1 MENIA
6 KKPRTQLDRSAWVAG
21 ATEVL
26 AEEGIA
32 GLRVEVLAKRLK
44 VTKGSFYWHFAR
56 RKDFLIAVL
65 QHWRD
70 GRIRDIH
77 KQTRSSPG
85 KEHAQLLHVLDVSAP
100 RAAVAA

>member
-1 MENIA
+1 MNRQTSS
-6 KKPRTQLDRSAWVAG
+6 RTPLDREAWILCAIDTLAVG
-21 ATEVL
+21 GL
-26 AEEGIA
+26 AE
-32 GLRVEVLAKRLK
+32 LRVEALAKRLK

-85 KEHAQLLHVLDVSAP
+85 KEHAQLLHVLDVYSAP
-100 RAAVAA
+100 RSRRGR